1 MKKSAAVILAALTL
15 SACGADQE
23 LIQKSM
29 NNIKDEMLGIQSTM
43 GDMQV
48 KMQELDKNIRTNS
61 ENINKNSE
69 GISQLREEMTVMNTD
84 IIDLKDRV
92 GAIEKGKTTPAASDM
107 PLPAAD
113 SGAVMA
119 APAASGGKDNVIII
133 EDNMQ
138 DKLSLYTYA
147 YELYRN
153 GKYAESEAKFYE
165 FLKKFPNEE
174 RSDNAIYWL
183 GEIRYAQKDYPGAI
197 TRFKE
202 LLEKYPDGN
211 KAPDALLKLGYSYG
225 NIGDRENAII
235 TLQKLTAEF
244 SDTNAAKLGRQK
256 LAQWN

>member
-119 APAASGGKDNVIII
+119 APAH
-133 EDNMQ
+133 Q
-138 DKLSLYTYA
+138 
-147 YELYRN
+147 
-153 GKYAESEAKFYE
+153 AEKTTSSSSKTTCRTNSACIHMPMSSTETGNTPKAK
-165 FLKKFPNEE
+165 PN
-174 RSDNAIYWL
+174 SMS
-183 GEIRYAQKDYPGAI
+183 
-197 TRFKE
+197 F
-202 LLEKYPDGN
+202 
-211 KAPDALLKLGYSYG
+211 
-225 NIGDRENAII
+225 
-235 TLQKLTAEF
+235 
-244 SDTNAAKLGRQK
+244 
-256 LAQWN
+256 